1 MTGPRTNEDS
11 REIPAALDGLDGS
24 GGTASCAHTPAE
36 GKLAWRTPA
45 LRHLGSVRELTL
57 GATMGM
63 PEGGGTLMVVG
74 M

>member
-1 MTGPRTNEDS
+1 MTGPRNSEAATETS
-11 REIPAALDGLDGS
+11 RETSVSVS
-24 GGTASCAHTPAE
+24 GGRTESPAE
-36 GKLAWRTPA
+36 GKRPWRTPS

-63 PEGGGTLMVVG
+63 PEGGGTLMIPG